1 MIDMAEWVI
10 ISLSLDQCITQNK
23 FGAIL
28 RKMLFLWSDAK
39 GIHFGAAF
47 ETLNIWS
54 WWNILLYM
62 MINLTF
68 SSAILNDNLYICRKL
83 KICKKFHKIS
93 RQIISF
99 QDVSGFFFFLF
110 SILRI
115 FRTYTTPDMDLYN
128 NIKSYLTNN
137 AFSMLQIFFCKLSFT
152 SKNHNTQNNLQI
164 HPILQCYSIF
174 LKFSNQNI
182 K

>member
-1 MIDMAEWVI
+1 MSKYATLKGESGKFIIFIVIDMAEWVI

-99 QDVSGFFFFLF
+99 QDVSGFFFSFF
-110 SILRI
+110 Y
-115 FRTYTTPDMDLYN
+115 FEDFQDLYN
-128 NIKSYLTNN
+128 PWYGFVQQYKI
-137 AFSMLQIFFCKLSFT
+137 IFDK
-152 SKNHNTQNNLQI
+152 
-164 HPILQCYSIF
+164 
-174 LKFSNQNI
+174 
-182 K
+182 